1 MKLQFELRPQNSRI
15 GPFGTE
21 GKMSNRGERL
31 VRKLLALRSRLGRYH
46 PEQHYMRG
54 PGPET
59 LRKLG
64 EAYRDAAEGDTG
76 ARIPEEWIRLVG
88 AIERRERNR

>member
-1 MKLQFELRPQNSRI
+1 
-15 GPFGTE
+15 
-21 GKMSNRGERL
+21 MSNRGERL

-64 EAYRDAAEGDTG
+64 EAYRDAAEGEREK
-76 ARIPEEWIRLVG
+76 RIPEEWMVLVR
-88 AIERRERNR
+88 AIQQREHNR

>member
-1 MKLQFELRPQNSRI
+1 
-15 GPFGTE
+15 
-21 GKMSNRGERL
+21 
-31 VRKLLALRSRLGRYH
+31 
-46 PEQHYMRG
+46 MRG

-88 AIERRERNR
+88 AIERRESNR

>member
-1 MKLQFELRPQNSRI
+1 MVVSV
-15 GPFGTE
+15 PFGAE
-21 GKMSNRGERL
+21 GNMSNRRERL
-31 VRKLLALRSRLGRYH
+31 VRKLLALRSRLVRYH

-64 EAYRDAAEGDTG
+64 EAYRDAAEGDTE